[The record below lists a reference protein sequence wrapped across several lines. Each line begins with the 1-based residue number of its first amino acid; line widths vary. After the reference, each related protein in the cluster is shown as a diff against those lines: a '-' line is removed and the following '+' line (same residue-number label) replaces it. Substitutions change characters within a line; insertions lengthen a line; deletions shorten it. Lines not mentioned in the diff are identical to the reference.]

1 MSHQTTPCTDE
12 SSVNRETLEA
22 WARER
27 IQTFLQ
33 ALLEEEVTAFLG
45 RRKSERRAAV
55 DARPGYR
62 NGYGKLRRLSL
73 TSGTITVHRPRVRGL
88 EERFDSRLLPLFN
101 RRTRE
106 VGDLLPTLY
115 LHGLAQG
122 DFELALRGLPGDGA
136 PLSSSSL
143 QRLRAKWDADYEAWR
158 TRDLHDRELVY
169 LWADGLYVKAGLEKE
184 KAALLIV
191 IGALR
196 DGTKEILAVE
206 SGARESTESWRAVL
220 RSLQARGLP
229 SPRLTIVDGHL
240 GIRGALAEIYPA
252 SAEQQCWNHKLLN
265 VLDQLPRR
273 IQPQARALLSQLP
286 YAETRAEGERL
297 KRQVVARYGRAY
309 PKAAESLERDWE
321 RMVTFYRFPREH
333 WKHLRTT
340 NVVES
345 PFAAVRLR
353 TDAAK
358 RYKRV
363 ANATA
368 LIWKVLMVAQSRFR
382 RLDAPELLAEVYHG
396 ISYVDGRRLSGENT
410 RRVAA

>member
-1 MSHQTTPCTDE
+1 MEHGSTSQAAE
-12 SSVNRETLEA
+12 STVYWESLEA
-22 WARER
+22 WTRER
-27 IQTFLQ
+27 IQAFIQ
-33 ALLEEEVTAFLG
+33 ALLEEEVTVFLG
-45 RRKSERRAAV
+45 RRKSERRLAV
-55 DARPGYR
+55 DAPPTYR
-62 NGYGKLRRLSL
+62 NGYGKPRRLSL
-73 TSGTITVHRPRVRGL
+73 TSGTLTLRRPRLRHL
-88 EERFDSRLLPLFN
+88 EQRFESRILPLFQ

-106 VGDLLPTLY
+106 VGELLPELY

-122 DFELALRGLPGDGA
+122 DFELALRGLLGDGA
-136 PLSSSSL
+136 PLSPSSL

-158 TRDLHDRELVY
+158 TRDLHDRELVS

-206 SGARESTESWRAVL
+206 SGARESTEAWKAVL
-220 RSLQARGLP
+220 RSLKIRGLP
-229 SPRLTIVDGHL
+229 SPRLTIADGHL
-240 GIRGALAEIYPA
+240 GIWGALAEIYPE
-252 SAEQQCWNHKLLN
+252 SAEQRCWNHKLLN

-273 IQPQARALLSQLP
+273 IQPGARALLAQLP
-286 YAETRAEGERL
+286 YAETRADCERL
-297 KRQVVARYGRAY
+297 KRQVAARYGRAY
-309 PKAAESLERDWE
+309 PKAVEVLERDWE
-321 RMVTFYRFPREH
+321 RMVTFYRFPQEH

-382 RLDAPELLAEVYHG
+382 RLNAPELLAEVYHG
-396 ISYVDGRRLSGENT
+396 VSYVDGRRVSGENT